1 MAQLNYK
8 TLRQEVADEIRRK
21 ILKGEFKAGERIKEH
36 EMAQL
41 LGVSRGPVREALRQL
56 EQEGLVR
63 YERNV
68 GCSVAPMNEK
78 DIYEIGL
85 LRAALEILA
94 VKLCKGKMEPQALQR
109 MRDSVEQMRQ
119 AGSDLY
125 HQAQLD
131 NSFHSCIVEQ
141 AGFHKLERIWKSM
154 DTSNVAVFAAVE
166 NRTSCGVCSATGNCL
181 RPMRRRTKKKL
192 SGHCRNIMM
201 WAQMRM
207 TESRTSGP
215 LTRSFVFL
223 KGPQHKTIRACPD
236 CHFYDDE

>member
-68 GCSVAPMNEK
+68 GCSVAPINEK

-166 NRTSCGVCSATGNCL
+166 KQDIL
-181 RPMRRRTKKKL
+181 RCVQRHRELLAAYETQDEEKIIQALQK
-192 SGHCRNIMM
+192 H
-201 WAQMRM
+201 
-207 TESRTSGP
+207 
-215 LTRSFVFL
+215 
-223 KGPQHKTIRACPD
+223 
-236 CHFYDDE
+236 YDVGANEDDRKQDERPFNEILRFFEGTPA

>member
-1 MAQLNYK
+1 MNEMNKVFRPLLQLIKNCDTIQSVEDCRQSSAYCQFYNLLQHGGEQMAQLNYK

-109 MRDSVEQMRQ
+109 MRDSVEPDASGRKRPLSSGA
-119 AGSDLY
+119 AG
-125 HQAQLD
+125 QQL
-131 NSFHSCIVEQ
+131 SLLH
-141 AGFHKLERIWKSM
+141 R
-154 DTSNVAVFAAVE
+154 
-166 NRTSCGVCSATGNCL
+166 
-181 RPMRRRTKKKL
+181 
-192 SGHCRNIMM
+192 
-201 WAQMRM
+201 
-207 TESRTSGP
+207 
-215 LTRSFVFL
+215 
-223 KGPQHKTIRACPD
+223 
-236 CHFYDDE
+236 

>member
-68 GCSVAPMNEK
+68 GCS
-78 DIYEIGL
+78 
-85 LRAALEILA
+85 EILA

-166 NRTSCGVCSATGNCL
+166 KQDIL
-181 RPMRRRTKKKL
+181 R
-192 SGHCRNIMM
+192 C
-201 WAQMRM
+201 AQRHRELLAAYE
-207 TESRTSGP
+207 TQDEE
-215 LTRSFVFL
+215 
-223 KGPQHKTIRACPD
+223 KIIRALQK
-236 CHFYDDE
+236 HYDVGANEDDRKQDERPFNEILRFFEGTPA

>member
-1 MAQLNYK
+1 MLGG
-8 TLRQEVADEIRRK
+8 ADKR
-21 ILKGEFKAGERIKEH
+21 
-36 EMAQL
+36 
-41 LGVSRGPVREALRQL
+41 
-56 EQEGLVR
+56 
-63 YERNV
+63 
-68 GCSVAPMNEK
+68 K

-166 NRTSCGVCSATGNCL
+166 NRTSYGVCSATGNCL
-181 RPMRRRTKKKL
+181 RPMRRRTKKNYRALQKHYDV
-192 SGHCRNIMM
+192 GANEDDRK
-201 WAQMRM
+201 QD
-207 TESRTSGP
+207 E
-215 LTRSFVFL
+215 RSFNEILRF
-223 KGPQHKTIRACPD
+223 
-236 CHFYDDE
+236 F

>member
-131 NSFHSCIVEQ
+131 NSFHSC
-141 AGFHKLERIWKSM
+141 M

-166 NRTSCGVCSATGNCL
+166 KQDIL
-181 RPMRRRTKKKL
+181 R
-192 SGHCRNIMM
+192 C
-201 WAQMRM
+201 AQRHRELLAAYE
-207 TESRTSGP
+207 TQDEE
-215 LTRSFVFL
+215 
-223 KGPQHKTIRACPD
+223 KIIRALQK
-236 CHFYDDE
+236 HYDVGANEDDRKQDERPFNEILRFFEGTPA

>member
-68 GCSVAPMNEK
+68 GCSVAPINEK

-166 NRTSCGVCSATGNCL
+166 NRTSCDACSVTGNCL
-181 RPMRRRTKKKL
+181 RPMRRRTRKKS

-223 KGPQHKTIRACPD
+223 KGPQHRTIRACPD

>member
-119 AGSDLY
+119 AATFIIRRSWTTAFTPASLSRRDFINWSGSGKAWIPATWQSLP
-125 HQAQLD
+125 
-131 NSFHSCIVEQ
+131 
-141 AGFHKLERIWKSM
+141 RWK
-154 DTSNVAVFAAVE
+154 

-181 RPMRRRTKKKL
+181 RPMRRRTRKKL

-223 KGPQHKTIRACPD
+223 KGPQHRTIRACPD

>member
-166 NRTSCGVCSATGNCL
+166 KQDIL
-181 RPMRRRTKKKL
+181 R
-192 SGHCRNIMM
+192 C
-201 WAQMRM
+201 AQRHR
-207 TESRTSGP
+207 E
-215 LTRSFVFL
+215 L
-223 KGPQHKTIRACPD
+223 IAA
-236 CHFYDDE
+236 

>member
-36 EMAQL
+36 EMAQM

-85 LRAALEILA
+85 QDAIKNAKGIIQEIES
-94 VKLCKGKMEPQALQR
+94 ME
-109 MRDSVEQMRQ
+109 
-119 AGSDLY
+119 G
-125 HQAQLD
+125 
-131 NSFHSCIVEQ
+131 
-141 AGFHKLERIWKSM
+141 
-154 DTSNVAVFAAVE
+154 
-166 NRTSCGVCSATGNCL
+166 
-181 RPMRRRTKKKL
+181 
-192 SGHCRNIMM
+192 
-201 WAQMRM
+201 
-207 TESRTSGP
+207 
-215 LTRSFVFL
+215 
-223 KGPQHKTIRACPD
+223 
-236 CHFYDDE
+236 